1 MTAPRMLAW
10 HDTLPSTIDEAH
22 HRAAAGAPHGFGV
35 AARRQTAGR
44 GTRGRPWDSS
54 AGGLWLSVV
63 ARPAGSGPVETLS
76 LRIGLAVA
84 ERIERLFEP
93 GANAIAIKWPN
104 DLMADG
110 KKLAGIL
117 CDARWHGDRLAWIV
131 ASVGLNIR
139 NPIPLALRDRA
150 IRLADLGVG
159 LGPED
164 LAEPIRDAVAGAAAC
179 ADALAADHLAA
190 LRDRDW
196 LRGRVLL
203 EPEPGI
209 ADGISETGRLRIR
222 RSDGRVTAV
231 LGSVRLAEQG

>member
-1 MTAPRMLAW
+1 MTSPMLAW
-10 HDTLPSTIDEAH
+10 HETLPSTIDEAH

-63 ARPAGSGPVETLS
+63 ARPSGSGPMETIS
-76 LRIGLAVA
+76 LRVGLAVA
-84 ERIERLFEP
+84 ECIERFLEP

-104 DLMADG
+104 DLMAGG

-117 CDARWHGDRLAWIV
+117 CDARWQGDRLSWII

-139 NPIPLALRDRA
+139 NPISVALTDRA
-150 IRLADLGVG
+150 TRLADLGVAV
-159 LGPED
+159 GPED
-164 LAEPIRDAVAGAAAC
+164 LAEPIREAVAGAAAC
-179 ADALAADHLAA
+179 ADALAAHQLEA
-190 LRDRDW
+190 LRKRDW
-196 LRGRVLL
+196 LHGRVLL

-209 ADGISETGRLRIR
+209 ADGISETGRLRVR
-222 RSDGRVTAV
+222 RSDGTVIAV
-231 LGSVRLAEQG
+231 LGSVHLAEQG